1 MALFALTIAANDAG
15 GDSLFRALEKLE
27 QLARIIET
35 FVVVRKA
42 VIVLTQSL
50 DSFGIERVVDGR
62 IVSYD

>member
-1 MALFALTIAANDAG
+1 MALFTLTIAANDAC

-35 FVVVRKA
+35 FLVVRKA

-50 DSFGIERVVDGR
+50 DSFGIEGVVDGR